1 MERMDDLGT
10 RRRQL
15 ETTIA
20 VIRELCEPVNPPKV
34 ARDYVNYFCARNPG
48 NAEMVKKHEPRRR
61 RFYDA
66 VDAYVAA
73 YSAIASEMGA
83 AAYLPQVAA
92 SIDKEVHFFEA
103 VRRDVAAASGETE
116 LGLQAQIA

>member
-1 MERMDDLGT
+1 MDDLGT